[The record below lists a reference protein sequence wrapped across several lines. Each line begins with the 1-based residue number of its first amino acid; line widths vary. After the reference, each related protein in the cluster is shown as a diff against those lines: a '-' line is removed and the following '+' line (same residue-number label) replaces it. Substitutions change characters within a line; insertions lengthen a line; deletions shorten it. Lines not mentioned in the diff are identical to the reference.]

1 MEWQGLLDNILDTYG
16 LYAQA
21 EVPGE
26 TPPVV
31 HDRDDD
37 GHAVSESI
45 VRATTLGLSVT
56 SDDKGQS
63 VAGGAS
69 SRGSSYYAA
78 IATCP
83 KMWNLR
89 YRRGLITRWDPPYR
103 MGGTLIHRALAH
115 YWAARM
121 NPQPAWHQSS
131 PAYLHQ
137 ELATLGRG
145 YPSLVEK
152 ALQCYDAYEAHYSQ
166 GPQRPDLEWIPISAE
181 SVFSATIDEID
192 PPGDRRMSDDERAVG
207 SELVTCRPDL
217 LYIVANGQDGRTVDG
232 LPRIRLCDHKTEG
245 NDWSGGFKRTSL
257 KVWDGDG
264 QYTISWQ
271 QMLYLH
277 ILRVRF
283 GADRV
288 AGATIQRVRRESPY
302 LVERHPLEIQTR
314 PYNEVPRTLRH
325 VAAMARRIGME
336 AAEGTAPVS
345 YLWSCETR
353 WGPCDYRALCATHS
367 VDDALVALRGL
378 YVELPKREN
387 T

>member
-1 MEWQGLLDNILDTYG
+1 
-16 LYAQA
+16 
-21 EVPGE
+21 
-26 TPPVV
+26 
-31 HDRDDD
+31 
-37 GHAVSESI
+37 
-45 VRATTLGLSVT
+45 
-56 SDDKGQS
+56 
-63 VAGGAS
+63 
-69 SRGSSYYAA
+69 
-78 IATCP
+78 
-83 KMWNLR
+83 
-89 YRRGLITRWDPPYR
+89 
-103 MGGTLIHRALAH
+103 
-115 YWAARM
+115 
-121 NPQPAWHQSS
+121 
-131 PAYLHQ
+131 
-137 ELATLGRG
+137 
-145 YPSLVEK
+145 
-152 ALQCYDAYEAHYSQ
+152 
-166 GPQRPDLEWIPISAE
+166 
-181 SVFSATIDEID
+181 
-192 PPGDRRMSDDERAVG
+192 
-207 SELVTCRPDL
+207 
-217 LYIVANGQDGRTVDG
+217 LYIIANGQDGRTVDG

-336 AAEGTAPVS
+336 AAQGIAPVS